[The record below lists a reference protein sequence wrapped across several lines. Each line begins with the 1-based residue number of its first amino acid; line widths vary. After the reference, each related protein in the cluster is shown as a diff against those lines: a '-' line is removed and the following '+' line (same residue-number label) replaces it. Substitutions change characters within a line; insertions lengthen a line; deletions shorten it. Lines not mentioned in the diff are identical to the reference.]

1 MSRTPQFVLT
11 AFLLGA
17 LSLAFSA
24 GAVTAPSAEG
34 LVAVPSRSLD
44 EVAVRPDANFLNYR
58 MVVVDPV
65 HVEIRKDWLR
75 SINAT
80 RGPSRWL
87 VPEDAANIAETAAT
101 GLTDA
106 VVAAFTARGYEI
118 VAVPEAGALRISAK
132 VTDLA
137 VNAPGVESASLQ
149 ALYNVTAG
157 DATLTLELRD
167 AGTDALLGRVVDRGT
182 ARELSTRINRV
193 LGVTNAFW
201 FDALFRQWTASSIR
215 EFEAARLVR

>member
-1 MSRTPQFVLT
+1 MSRTPPFVLT

-17 LSLAFSA
+17 LSLALSA
-24 GAVTAPSAEG
+24 GAVTAPSADG
-34 LVAVPSRSLD
+34 LVTVPSRSLD
-44 EVAVRPDANFLNYR
+44 EVAVRPDANFQGYR
-58 MVVVDPV
+58 KVVIDPV
-65 HVEIRKDWLR
+65 QVEIRKGWLR

-106 VVAAFTARGYEI
+106 VVAAFTSRGYEI
-118 VAVPEAGALRISAK
+118 VAAPEAGALRVSAK

-137 VNAPGVESASLQ
+137 VNAPDVESASLQ

-157 DATLTLELRD
+157 EATLTLELRD
-167 AGTDALLGRVVDRGT
+167 AGTGALLARVVDRGT
-182 ARELSTRINRV
+182 ARELSTRVNRV
-193 LGVTNAFW
+193 FGVTNVFW